1 MFKMARLGLLLCC
14 LPALALANSNAATD
28 ELLQRLQTLHS
39 MQASFE
45 QRTLARDGKVLQQLT
60 GQIQVARPG
69 KMRWHTDDPYPQL
82 VVSDGELL
90 WIYDMDLEQVT
101 IRHMDQRVQQTPA
114 LLLSGQ
120 AEAIRDSFNVKA
132 EGDTQQRTYRL
143 LPQDN
148 SQLFEEL
155 RFAYQGETLQRMEIL
170 DAAGQLTEIQF
181 QQSAVNQTMD
191 ESAFVFNVPEG
202 VDVIDGR
209 HDF

>member
-1 MFKMARLGLLLCC
+1 MTQFFCRTLMMCC
-14 LPALALANSNAATD
+14 IPALAWANNDATS
-28 ELLQRLQTLHS
+28 ELLQRLQQLDS

-45 QRTLARDGKVLQQLT
+45 QRTLANDGKVLQQLT

-82 VVSDGELL
+82 VVSDGSLL

-101 IRHMDQRVQQTPA
+101 IRDMDQRVQQTPA

-120 AEAIRDSFNVKA
+120 AEAIKGNFKVEAD
-132 EGDTQQRTYRL
+132 GDIQQRTYYLR
-143 LPQDN
+143 PQDN

-155 RFAYQGETLQRMEIL
+155 RFAYQDSVLARMEIL
-170 DAAGQLTEIQF
+170 DAAGQLTLIEF
-181 QQSAVNQTMD
+181 ASPEMNQPLDDNT
-191 ESAFVFNVPEG
+191 FVFNVPEG

-209 HDF
+209 HGS